1 MSVRNEKIIALRIR
15 ELAAL
20 ILIERVVNCKVERRI
35 KNIVRISRC
44 SKSFVHSL
52 TVQILLQAY
61 PESKRPKEI
70 IMNLSEFIDFARNG
84 DNWAYTVDLPEVEK
98 ISDMMKEKEWSYE
111 I

>member
-1 MSVRNEKIIALRIR
+1 MMSVRNWKFMALRLR
-15 ELAAL
+15 ELATL

-35 KNIVRISRC
+35 KNIVRISRY

-70 IMNLSEFIDFARNG
+70 IMDISEFIDFARND
-84 DNWAYTVDLPEVEK
+84 DNWAYTVDLPDVEK
-98 ISDMMKEKEWSYE
+98 ISDIIKSKEW
-111 I
+111 